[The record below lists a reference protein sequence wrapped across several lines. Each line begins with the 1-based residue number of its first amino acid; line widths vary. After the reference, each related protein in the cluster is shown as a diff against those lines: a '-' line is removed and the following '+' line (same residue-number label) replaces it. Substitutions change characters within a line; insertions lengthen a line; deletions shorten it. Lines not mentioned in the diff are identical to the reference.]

1 MKVMIIGAG
10 KLGYRLAELMDKE
23 DIDVTVVDTNYK
35 TLERINNH
43 LDVLTVVGNGIEI
56 ASLKEL
62 DIETYDLLIATT
74 DSDEA
79 NTLICSLAKKLSCK
93 QTIARI
99 RNPEF
104 SEQFSFVK
112 NEMGIDHIV
121 NPDLTT
127 AIEIKRYLM
136 KSYNFHTGDFA
147 KGKVSIFDF
156 NIGNMSRFI
165 RKRLMDLQS
174 FDGFLITAISRDGNL
189 IIPNG
194 STELEENDMLHIIGK
209 SKEVNKLAENL
220 KLSRDKRSSKKIMI
234 LGGENDSGFYLLP

>member
-79 NTLICSLAKKLSCK
+79 NTLICSLAKKLSCNGYRPYSK
-93 QTIARI
+93 
-99 RNPEF
+99 
-104 SEQFSFVK
+104 
-112 NEMGIDHIV
+112 
-121 NPDLTT
+121 
-127 AIEIKRYLM
+127 
-136 KSYNFHTGDFA
+136 
-147 KGKVSIFDF
+147 
-156 NIGNMSRFI
+156 SRFDN
-165 RKRLMDLQS
+165 R
-174 FDGFLITAISRDGNL
+174 
-189 IIPNG
+189 
-194 STELEENDMLHIIGK
+194 H
-209 SKEVNKLAENL
+209 
-220 KLSRDKRSSKKIMI
+220 
-234 LGGENDSGFYLLP
+234 